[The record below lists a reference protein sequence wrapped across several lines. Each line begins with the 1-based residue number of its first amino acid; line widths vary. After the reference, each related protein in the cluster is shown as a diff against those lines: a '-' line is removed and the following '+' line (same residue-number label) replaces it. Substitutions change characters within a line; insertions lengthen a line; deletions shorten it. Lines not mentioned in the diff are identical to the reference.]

1 MDDELRTIPLRM
13 ADQVRELL
21 PSVTL
26 ASYQRFLDHMFHYTR
41 GSGARLEWAAEH
53 AGPEA
58 QRAYFAE
65 LARDEAHHYR
75 LAEADLAAF
84 GRTPSATP
92 PPAVGDFDASWQRWT
107 ASGWLGALYALES
120 VAEHLAADTQ
130 RHLGRLGLGRDQARF
145 VLVHLTADVGHG
157 AMTAAQLDGALAAD
171 RHATLTAA
179 RSAADFWVGLHFDA
193 FA

>member
-1 MDDELRTIPLRM
+1 MTDELRTIPQRM

-21 PSVTL
+21 PAVTL
-26 ASYQRFLDHMFHYTR
+26 DRYQRFLDHMFHYTR
-41 GSGARLEWAAEH
+41 GSGARLDWAAAH
-53 AGPEA
+53 ADAEP
-58 QRAYFAE
+58 QRAYFAA

-75 LAEADLAAF
+75 LAEADLTAF
-84 GRTPSATP
+84 GRTPSPTP
-92 PPAVGDFDASWQRWT
+92 PAAVIDFDARWRQWT
-107 ASGWLGALYALES
+107 ASGWIGALYALES

-157 AMTAAQLDGALAAD
+157 AMTAAQLDAALVAD
-171 RHATLTAA
+171 PHQVMAAA

-193 FA
+193 FT

>member
-1 MDDELRTIPLRM
+1 MDDELRAIPIRM
-13 ADQVRELL
+13 AEQVRELL
-21 PSVTL
+21 PAVTL
-26 ASYQRFLDHMFHYTR
+26 ERYQRFLDHMFHYTH
-41 GSGARLEWAAEH
+41 GSGPRLEHAAAH
-53 AGPEA
+53 AATDG

-75 LAEADLAAF
+75 LAELDLAAF
-84 GRTPSATP
+84 GRTPTATP
-92 PPAVGDFDASWQRWT
+92 PPAVAEFDARWR
-107 ASGWLGALYALES
+107 GWAAPGWIGALHALES
-120 VAEHLAADTQ
+120 VAEHLAPDAQ

-157 AMTAAQLDGALAAD
+157 ALTAAQLDAALERD
-171 RHATLTAA
+171 RVATLAAA